1 MIFSMGLVSAV
12 MPMIA
17 IALGKNRHSVRDV
30 RRTVRQGF
38 WTAIMIAIPIWIVL
52 WHCEEIFLF
61 LGQRPDIAARST
73 DFMHTLQW
81 ALLPYLGYIVLRSFF
96 AAMEKPMWTLLIAAL
111 AIGFNALAGWTLIFG
126 HFGFPRMELHGAGI
140 ATTASSTMM
149 FLGLA
154 FITLRHRRFRRY
166 HLFGRFW
173 RPDWPRLLELWRIG
187 IPMALTF
194 VFETSIF
201 YAAVVMMGRIGPTAM
216 AAHAVAIQIASLSF
230 MVPLGFGQVATVR
243 VGRAYGAG
251 HPKAIAYAG
260 WSAYFLGVG
269 FMAVMGLLMVLI
281 PRLFIGV
288 FLDLHDPQN
297 QPVMELAVTF
307 LALAALFQIVDGA
320 QAVAAGMLRGLRDTR
335 IPMFLALFGY
345 WGVGLPLGALLAF
358 VRTRRCGYLARSRC
372 RSRHRCGVDDI
383 AVAQASRACLG
394 PSGLTKA
401 IRHRVVWLL
410 ICNSETYFVSA
421 VMRSSA
427 APKPFSE
434 TLKATGW
441 LGLKAV
447 VVTLIL
453 VPALSAATCFASKLT
468 GARQP
473 WGRQVEKARLGP
485 AASSILSAAPFARS
499 RPKGIR
505 KTPSTLPSV
514 LRNSAVRTRWPVC
527 VLLWS

>member
-1 MIFSMGLVSAV
+1 MDGTFDAGFREPTISKANRWGREMVVALKLGWPLIFTNLSQAALTATDVIFIGRLGADTLASALLATSFYHTLMIFSMGLVSAV

-38 WTAIMIAIPIWIVL
+38 WSAIMIVIPLWVVL

-81 ALLPYLGYIVLRSFF
+81 ALLPYLFYIVLRSFF
-96 AAMEKPMWTLLIAAL
+96 AAMEKPMWTLLVAAL

-126 HFGFPRMELHGAGI
+126 HFGFAPMGLHGAGM

-154 FITLRHRRFRRY
+154 FITLRHPRFRRY

-173 RPDWPRLLELWRIG
+173 RPDWPRLIELWRIG
-187 IPMALTF
+187 LPMALTF

-243 VGRAYGAG
+243 VGRAYGRG
-251 HPKAIAYAG
+251 DPKAIAYAG
-260 WSAYFLGVG
+260 WSAYALGVG
-269 FMAVMGLLMVLI
+269 FMALMGILMVLM
-281 PRLFIGV
+281 PRVFIGI
-288 FLDLHDPQN
+288 FLNLNDPQN
-297 QPVMELAVTF
+297 LPVMELAVTF

-335 IPMFLALFGY
+335 IPMLLALFGY
-345 WGVGLPLGALLAF
+345 WGVGLPLGAVLAF
-358 VRTRRCGYLARSRC
+358 QFGM
-372 RSRHRCGVDDI
+372 G
-383 AVAQASRACLG
+383 ASA
-394 PSGLTKA
+394 SGLA
-401 IRHRVVWLL
+401 LRR
-410 ICNSETYFVSA
+410 
-421 VMRSSA
+421 
-427 APKPFSE
+427 
-434 TLKATGW
+434 
-441 LGLKAV
+441 GLA
-447 VVTLIL
+447 
-453 VPALSAATCFASKLT
+453 
-468 GARQP
+468 
-473 WGRQVEKARLGP
+473 W
-485 AASSILSAAPFARS
+485 
-499 RPKGIR
+499 
-505 KTPSTLPSV
+505 
-514 LRNSAVRTRWPVC
+514 WPC
-527 VLLWS
+527 

>member
-38 WTAIMIAIPIWIVL
+38 WSAIMIVIPLWVVL

-81 ALLPYLGYIVLRSFF
+81 ALLPYLFYIVLRSFF
-96 AAMEKPMWTLLIAAL
+96 AAMEKPMWTLLVAAL

-126 HFGFPRMELHGAGI
+126 HFGFAPMGLHGAGM

-154 FITLRHRRFRRY
+154 FITLRHPRFRRY

-173 RPDWPRLLELWRIG
+173 RPDWPRLIELWRIG
-187 IPMALTF
+187 LPMALTF

-243 VGRAYGAG
+243 VGRAYGRG
-251 HPKAIAYAG
+251 DPKAIAYAG
-260 WSAYFLGVG
+260 WSAYALGVG
-269 FMAVMGLLMVLI
+269 FMALMGILMVLM
-281 PRLFIGV
+281 PRVFIGI
-288 FLDLHDPQN
+288 FLNLNDPQN
-297 QPVMELAVTF
+297 LPVMELAVTF

-335 IPMFLALFGY
+335 IPKLLAFFGY
-345 WGVGLPLGALLAF
+345 WGVGLPLGAVLAF
-358 VRTRRCGYLARSRC
+358 QFGM
-372 RSRHRCGVDDI
+372 G
-383 AVAQASRACLG
+383 ASA
-394 PSGLTKA
+394 SGLA
-401 IRHRVVWLL
+401 LRR
-410 ICNSETYFVSA
+410 
-421 VMRSSA
+421 
-427 APKPFSE
+427 
-434 TLKATGW
+434 
-441 LGLKAV
+441 GLA
-447 VVTLIL
+447 
-453 VPALSAATCFASKLT
+453 
-468 GARQP
+468 
-473 WGRQVEKARLGP
+473 W
-485 AASSILSAAPFARS
+485 
-499 RPKGIR
+499 
-505 KTPSTLPSV
+505 
-514 LRNSAVRTRWPVC
+514 WPC
-527 VLLWS
+527 

>member
-1 MIFSMGLVSAV
+1 MDGTFDAGFREPAISKVNRWGREMVVALKLGWPLIFTNLSQAALTATDVIFIGRLGADTLASALLATSFYHTLMIFSMGLVSAV

-38 WTAIMIAIPIWIVL
+38 WSAIMIVIPLWVVL

-81 ALLPYLGYIVLRSFF
+81 ALLPYLFYMVLRSFF
-96 AAMEKPMWTLLIAAL
+96 AAMEKPMWTLLVAAL

-126 HFGFPRMELHGAGI
+126 HFGFAPMGLHGAGM

-154 FITLRHRRFRRY
+154 FITLRHPRFRRY

-173 RPDWPRLLELWRIG
+173 RPDWPRLIELWRIG
-187 IPMALTF
+187 LPMALTF

-243 VGRAYGAG
+243 VGRAYGRG
-251 HPKAIAYAG
+251 DPKAIAYAG
-260 WSAYFLGVG
+260 WSAYALGVG
-269 FMAVMGLLMVLI
+269 FMALMGILMVLM
-281 PRLFIGV
+281 PRVFIGI
-288 FLDLHDPQN
+288 FLDLNDPQN
-297 QPVMELAVTF
+297 LPVMELAVTF

-335 IPMFLALFGY
+335 IPMLLALFGY
-345 WGVGLPLGALLAF
+345 WGVGLPLGAVLAF
-358 VRTRRCGYLARSRC
+358 QFGM
-372 RSRHRCGVDDI
+372 G
-383 AVAQASRACLG
+383 ASA
-394 PSGLTKA
+394 SGL
-401 IRHRVVWLL
+401 
-410 ICNSETYFVSA
+410 
-421 VMRSSA
+421 
-427 APKPFSE
+427 
-434 TLKATGW
+434 
-441 LGLKAV
+441 
-447 VVTLIL
+447 
-453 VPALSAATCFASKLT
+453 ALRRDLA
-468 GARQP
+468 
-473 WGRQVEKARLGP
+473 W
-485 AASSILSAAPFARS
+485 
-499 RPKGIR
+499 
-505 KTPSTLPSV
+505 
-514 LRNSAVRTRWPVC
+514 WPC
-527 VLLWS
+527 